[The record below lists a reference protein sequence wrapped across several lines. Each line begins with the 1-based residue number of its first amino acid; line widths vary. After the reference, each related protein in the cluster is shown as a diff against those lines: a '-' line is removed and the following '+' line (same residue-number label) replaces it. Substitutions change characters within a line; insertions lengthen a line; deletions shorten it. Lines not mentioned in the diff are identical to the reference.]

1 MKNVSVSPFGVVVE
15 VIIDEVSYYVVIV
28 NDFEEF
34 KTFGNYDL
42 DTRPFLVLDVSM
54 NLIPENEENESLFNQ
69 LDEII
74 QKMVVDEQENMD

>member
-15 VIIDEVSYYVVIV
+15 VIITEVPYYVVIV

-42 DTRPFLVLDVSM
+42 DTRPFLVLDESM
-54 NLIPENEENESLFNQ
+54 SVILENEENESLFTQ
-69 LDEII
+69 LEKII
-74 QKMVVDEQENMD
+74 ETKVVNEN